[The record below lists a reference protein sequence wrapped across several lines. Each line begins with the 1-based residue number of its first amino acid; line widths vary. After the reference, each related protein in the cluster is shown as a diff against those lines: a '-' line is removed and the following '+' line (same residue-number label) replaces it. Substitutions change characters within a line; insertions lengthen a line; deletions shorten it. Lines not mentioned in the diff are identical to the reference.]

1 MYYYYKVKMK
11 YYLLKY
17 LKHYEILRYVKS
29 QNITNASNYGV
40 LHVIEFR
47 KVVKYYA
54 VKLQN
59 ITNCKIT
66 KLCIS

>member
-1 MYYYYKVKMK
+1 MYHYYKVKMK

-40 LHVIEFR
+40 LHVIEFQ
-47 KVVKYYA
+47 KVAKYYT